1 MQKVVKKSA
10 EYYLV
15 DDIRS
20 IDFIIFESV
29 VFKGVAKDF
38 VMCMWRAT
46 KDLNLRRFN
55 PRRFS
60 RPVQSTTLP
69 VTRIKMRLSYNLEVV
84 PRFELGV
91 KVLQTSALPL
101 GHTTIHLWCP
111 EPDLNRHSVTTE
123 GF

>member
-1 MQKVVKKSA
+1 MRGNKW
-10 EYYLV
+10 
-15 DDIRS
+15 R
-20 IDFIIFESV
+20 
-29 VFKGVAKDF
+29 KG
-38 VMCMWRAT
+38 R
-46 KDLNLRRFN
+46 DLNPGMLAH
-55 PRRFS
+55 RRFS

-69 VTRIKMRLSYNLEVV
+69 LTRSKIEAICYILEVV